1 MADEKSRKKIAIIT
15 GASSGLGREFAL
27 QIEKE
32 FFLDE
37 IWLIARR
44 SEPMKELVER
54 FRKSSGISI
63 SLDLTDSGDLSSLQ
77 KRIEIES
84 PEISI
89 LVNNAG
95 YGKIGPFQE
104 LGLEEQLRMI
114 DLNIRALTHLTK
126 ICLPYMKPGSKIL
139 QIASSAAYSPA
150 PYFAVYAAT
159 KSYVVSFSEAL
170 NFELHPMGISV
181 TAVCPGP
188 VSTEFFTVAQK
199 NEYMKDKVGDSEP
212 FNKNLM
218 ANAHDVVR
226 KALRDMEKGRSRS
239 IYGITILLL
248 TKIACIT
255 PNYLKM
261 RFLAKGRIK
270 ASL

>member
-1 MADEKSRKKIAIIT
+1 MAEEKSRKKIAIIT

-27 QIEKE
+27 QIERSSY
-32 FFLDE
+32 LDE

-54 FRKSSGISI
+54 FQKSAGYSI
-63 SLDLTDSGDLSSLQ
+63 PMDLTDPGDLSALQ
-77 KRIEIES
+77 KRIENEA
-84 PEISI
+84 PEISF

-95 YGKIGPFQE
+95 FGKIGPFQD
-104 LGLEEQLRMI
+104 LGLDEQLRMI

-139 QIASSAAYSPA
+139 QVASSAAYSPA

-170 NFELHPMGISV
+170 NFELRPLGIQV
-181 TAVCPGP
+181 TSVCPGP
-188 VSTEFFTVAQK
+188 VSTEFFAVAQK
-199 NEYMKDKVGDSEP
+199 NEYMKDKVGEAEP

-218 ANAHDVVR
+218 ASSSDVVR
-226 KALRDMEKGRSRS
+226 KALRDAEKGRSKS
-239 IYGITILLL
+239 IYGFSIWLL
-248 TKIACIT
+248 TKLACFT
-255 PNYLKM
+255 PNQLKM
-261 RFLAKGRIK
+261 RFLAKHRLK
-270 ASL
+270 PST